1 MSKKNPVQ
9 TLTEDL
15 QQGRLSRRDFV
26 LQALGL
32 GVSLSAVGSV
42 LTACS
47 GGGEGEGGGEPA
59 PTPGADPAAD
69 TLEKELRIYI
79 WSDYL
84 AEDTVPNFEKEFGVK
99 ATVDT
104 YESNEELIAKLQS
117 GVSGYD
123 LVCPSGYAITVLSAL
138 GLIEKLDPS
147 RIPNLGNIAPT
158 FRKTNFDPNDE
169 LTVPWQW
176 GTTGVAYRKD
186 LLPAPPDSWAIFHD
200 KAHAGK
206 MTMMDDMRDVIG
218 AWLRFRGH
226 SLNSKDPAQLAQ
238 AKADAMLAKAN
249 LQSFLSAPVKAQ
261 LISGDVRVAQLWNGD
276 TAQAAAENDQIA
288 FVLPKEGGSIWLDA
302 MVMPKTAP
310 NKKAAH
316 AFLNYILRP
325 EVGAAIS
332 NATGY
337 GTPNEKAAPLLA
349 RPVPFPTPEEL
360 AKLEYIQDL
369 GADAQAWDQLW
380 TEIKAG

>member
-1 MSKKNPVQ
+1 MSTKTPVQ
-9 TLTEDL
+9 TLAEDL
-15 QQGRLSRRDFV
+15 QQGRLSRRNFV

-32 GVSLSAVGSV
+32 GVSLSVVGSV

-47 GGGEGEGGGEPA
+47 GGEGEGDAP
-59 PTPGADPAAD
+59 PTPGADPAADAD

-104 YESNEELIAKLQS
+104 YESNEELVAKLQS

-138 GLIEKLDPS
+138 GLIEKLDAS
-147 RIPNLGNIAPT
+147 RIPNLGNIAAT
-158 FRKTNFDPNDE
+158 FRKTSFDPNDD

-186 LLPAPPDSWAIFHD
+186 LVPTPPDSWAIFHD
-200 KAHAGK
+200 KAQAGK

-238 AKADAMLAKAN
+238 AKADAVLAKAN

-276 TAQAAAENDQIA
+276 TAQATAENDQIA
-288 FVLPKEGGSIWLDA
+288 FVLPKERLDLA
-302 MVMPKTAP
+302 RLHGDAQDRAEQEGRPRLP
-310 NKKAAH
+310 Q
-316 AFLNYILRP
+316 LRP
-325 EVGAAIS
+325 APRGGRRDLQRHGLRHPEREGRAAS
-332 NATGY
+332 GPPRA
-337 GTPNEKAAPLLA
+337 
-349 RPVPFPTPEEL
+349 VPHAGGDGEAGVHPGPRRGC
-360 AKLEYIQDL
+360 AGL
-369 GADAQAWDQLW
+369 GSALDGD
-380 TEIKAG
+380 